1 MEEYLKTNKL
11 RVISAALATMMVL
24 GGCASGG
31 APDGRVAANTFGQGV
46 KNLIL
51 APFMIVAGVAQGIAF
66 LPYTVGTGLNEL
78 NKGLLQANAVPL
90 DDSYKATFGVS
101 IADQRVDQNTGTVK
115 GQDEIYGQYRP
126 EAIFEANR
134 SLQRLLVSQG
144 MPEKEAKNYILT
156 GNYRYAFTRNQILLA
171 IVHRTPGEQPFRVA
185 AKQTGIVTTFRP
197 DQRGWYE
204 PYQRD
209 VNGQPVDEVVD
220 WVAME
225 YKLLRQ
231 QKVVATMMV
240 LSVESIKSGK
250 RSPDYWKVEGPW
262 MAGETTEVIRQS
274 QVKVKA
280 PLPST

>member
-24 GGCASGG
+24 GGCATGG

-101 IADQRVDQNTGTVK
+101 IADQRVDQSSGKVK

-171 IVHRTPGEQPFRVA
+171 IVHRNVGEQPIRVA
-185 AKQTGIVTTFRP
+185 ARQTGIVTTFRP
-197 DQRGWYE
+197 DKRGWYE
-204 PYQRD
+204 PYERD
-209 VNGQPVDEVVD
+209 VNNQPLDEVVD

-231 QKVVATMMV
+231 EKVVATMMV
-240 LSVESIKSGK
+240 LSVESIKAGK
-250 RSPDYWKVEGPW
+250 RSPDYWQVEGPW

-274 QVKVKA
+274 QLKVKA